1 MGIVGRYILIELI
14 KVFVV
19 TLTLLTLMMM
29 FIGVGQQAVKEGL
42 GLAPILRLVPYLLP
56 NALRFAV
63 PGTILLTACCVYGR
77 ISSDNEIVAV
87 KALGISP
94 MVMIWPALILAT
106 VASLFSVWLNDV
118 AVSWGHEG
126 ARRVV
131 IESIEE
137 IAYGRL
143 RTHKSFSSS
152 RFSILVKDVEGDRL
166 IRPEILVPAG
176 EHSPQLS
183 ISAVEAT
190 LKSDTD
196 NNRLIISL
204 IDSRIEAEGNEAGSF
219 DHPGVMQHV
228 ISLDDS
234 EEYRI
239 AISPSYLSLSEIDTN
254 MVMHQK
260 IAKERRESFAAMT
273 TFALMTGDLHKM
285 HSDEWDHWV
294 SKVDWSR
301 LRINRVRT
309 EPHRRWTNGFSC
321 LFFVMLGIPLAIRQ
335 RNSDWVSTFFMAFM
349 PVLLIFYP
357 LLAYGVDRA
366 KEGALPPIAVW
377 GGNLVLFLIGLI
389 LLRRVMRY

>member
-14 KVFVV
+14 KVFVIA
-19 TLTLLTLMMM
+19 LTILTLMMM
-29 FIGVGQQAVKEGL
+29 FVCIAQQAIKEGL
-42 GLAPILRLVPYLLP
+42 GLIPVLRLTPYLLP

-63 PGTILLTACCVYGR
+63 PGTMLLTVCCVYGR
-77 ISSDNEIVAV
+77 VSSSNEIVAV
-87 KALGISP
+87 KSLGISP
-94 MVMIWPALILAT
+94 MVMIWPALFLAT

-118 AVSWGHEG
+118 AVSWGHAG

-137 IAYGRL
+137 IAYGML
-143 RTHKSFSSS
+143 RIHKSFSSP
-152 RFSILVKDVEGDRL
+152 RFSILVQDVDGDRL
-166 IRPEILVPAG
+166 IRPEILVPTG
-176 EHSPQLS
+176 KNSPQLL
-183 ISAVEAT
+183 ISASEAT
-190 LKSDTD
+190 LKSDAE

-204 IDSRIEAEGNEAGSF
+204 VDSRIESKGTETGSF
-219 DHPGVMQHV
+219 HYPGVMQHS

-239 AISPSYLSLSEIDTN
+239 AISPSYLSLSEIETN

-260 IAKERRESFAAMT
+260 ISKERRESFAAMT
-273 TFALMTGDLHKM
+273 TFALMTGELHKM
-285 HSDEWDHWV
+285 HSDEWDHWISEV
-294 SKVDWSR
+294 NWSSE
-301 LRINRVRT
+301 RINRVRT
-309 EPHRRWTNGFSC
+309 EPYRRWTNGFSC

-366 KEGALPPIAVW
+366 KDGALPPIAVW
-377 GGNLVLFLIGLI
+377 GGNLVLFLIGLFF
-389 LLRRVMRY
+389 LRRVLRY